1 MKQLIEEAAERAAA
15 RAVAQMQNN
24 QPIAWV
30 RKEEAMDMLGVSYS
44 TLNRIVNQGMIR
56 KGGVGKSPYYN
67 VQDLEAYLAGRP
79 NFYKPEVNQQ

>member
-1 MKQLIEEAAERAAA
+1 
-15 RAVAQMQNN
+15 
-24 QPIAWV
+24 
-30 RKEEAMDMLGVSYS
+30 
-44 TLNRIVNQGMIR
+44 MIR